1 MRPSRLKQGG
11 LIVFSLH
18 AGYTIYIR
26 NERGSTMNAIISKW
40 GNSRGVRI
48 PKPYLEDL
56 GLKEND
62 IVDIEIKGNAI
73 MIKKS
78 PMRKRKTIEERFEMF
93 YDTDFETAL
102 SNNAYDFELIDWGK
116 PEGDEA
122 W

>member
-1 MRPSRLKQGG
+1 MRCATA
-11 LIVFSLH
+11 FSCPKRH
-18 AGYTIYIR
+18 
-26 NERGSTMNAIISKW
+26 
-40 GNSRGVRI
+40 RGVRI

-62 IVDIEIKGNAI
+62 VMDIEIEGDAI

-78 PMRKRKTIEERFEMF
+78 PMRKQKAIEERFEEF
-93 YDTDFETAL
+93 YGTDFDTAI

-116 PEGDEA
+116 PVGDEA